1 VRSIRGEGE
10 RNDALWMDSLRSNI
24 PKARPLVVE
33 NTVNRMRKVNRPK
46 RPRFRVAPW
55 GNARGDGLALGRWG
69 VIGVSHGA

>member
-1 VRSIRGEGE
+1 MMRCGWTRCGLTSPR
-10 RNDALWMDSLRSNI
+10 
-24 PKARPLVVE
+24 RPLVVE
-33 NTVNRMRKVNRPK
+33 NTVNRMRKVNRLK